1 MSSVLKLPSTDMS
14 LGSQIK
20 YYRSFKGISQEE
32 LAKAVGVSKFTVMR
46 IENNEMLLVNLA
58 LLDKLISHLDIE
70 DKISYEDDYIEF
82 IKNNPAEQI
91 RAYRKKKNITMYQ
104 LSELLNTA
112 YSTVKHWENG
122 TCVISRKCY
131 ERLKQLITD
140 DVL

>member
-1 MSSVLKLPSTDMS
+1 MLKLPSTDMS

>member
-1 MSSVLKLPSTDMS
+1 MS

-46 IENNEMLLVNLA
+46 IENNEMLLVNLE
-58 LLDKLISHLDIE
+58 LLDKLISYLDIE
-70 DKISYEDDYIEF
+70 DRISYEDDYIEF